1 MNHQLAQARSARQ
14 AIPTD
19 ALPPLPPAVAPR
31 IGGAD
36 AIEVRD
42 AKLAGVKLI
51 RPGTIFEDHR
61 GSYVET
67 YHREAYRAAGIDV
80 EFVQDDISTSTRN
93 VLRGIHGDAG
103 TWKLIS
109 CLHGKFYLV
118 VVNWDPSSPQYR
130 RWEGFTLSDRN
141 RLQVL
146 VPPRFGN
153 GHVVLSDEAIFHYKQ
168 STYYDRAGQFTI
180 LWDDPD
186 LGIWWPIENPILSRR
201 DQGREG

>member
-1 MNHQLAQARSARQ
+1 MNPQLAQARTPR
-14 AIPTD
+14 PLPRED
-19 ALPPLPPAVAPR
+19 LPPLPAATPSAHATAP
-31 IGGAD
+31 
-36 AIEVRD
+36 IEVRD
-42 AKLAGVKLI
+42 AGLRGVKLI
-51 RPGTIFEDHR
+51 RPATVFEDHR
-61 GSYVET
+61 GTYVET
-67 YHREAYRAAGIDV
+67 WNHDAYRAAGIDL
-80 EFVQDDISTSTRN
+80 EFVQDDISTSTRH
-93 VLRGIHGDAG
+93 VLRGIHGDAS

-118 VVNWDPSSPQYR
+118 VVNWDSSSPQYR

>member
-1 MNHQLAQARSARQ
+1 MSSTSAEARVTRALSPDQR
-14 AIPTD
+14 I
-19 ALPPLPPAVAPR
+19 LPPTARARVA
-31 IGGAD
+31 GAD
-36 AIEVRD
+36 SIEIRD
-42 AKLAGVKLI
+42 ANLPGVKLI
-51 RPGTIFEDHR
+51 RPATVFEDHR

-67 YHREAYRAAGIDV
+67 YNREAYREAGIDV
-80 EFVQDDISTSTRN
+80 EFLQDDISTSTRN
-93 VLRGIHGDAG
+93 VLRGIHGDAS

-118 VVNWDPSSPQYR
+118 VVDWNPQSPHFR

-153 GHVVLSDEAIFHYKQ
+153 GHLVLSDEAIFHYKQ

-180 LWDDPD
+180 LWNDPQV
-186 LGIWWPIENPILSRR
+186 GIWWPIANPILSRR
-201 DQGREG
+201 DEGGEA